1 MNDIHEQVPK
11 DTHMYYFGPAPCS
24 VNTALSIIKELKRSS
39 PKPPDTDHTKSF
51 NGRFIVCIH
60 MCKIFNPNSR
70 TTHAESLRNST
81 GIQQGLRVIWNSIAV
96 P

>member
-11 DTHMYYFGPAPCS
+11 DTHMYYFGPAPWS
-24 VNTALSIIKELKRSS
+24 VNTALSLIKELKRSS

-81 GIQQGLRVIWNSIAV
+81 GIQQGLRVIWNSIVV